1 VRGVSVMADPK
12 DKTVKPKPSPF
23 ERFVHAIANVPKR
36 EADEIEEAD
45 RRNADG
51 KPKRK
56 SA

>member
-1 VRGVSVMADPK
+1 MAESK
-12 DKTVKPKPSPF
+12 DENSKPSPSPF

-36 EADEIEEAD
+36 EADEIEAAE
-45 RRNADG
+45 RRGHVVDG